1 MQKFKS
7 KKTKTTRK
15 MQKSVDNGES
25 SDDDTIYATLP
36 KEQPRPPWSSSTK
49 VVKKGQMMSDP
60 SGEPWT
66 GAQKQSTSSRSRSWR
81 HRKQEQPSSY
91 KKYSIANKSPPR
103 SSGSKFMSKARF
115 AEDLSD
121 RSHVPGSAR
130 LAFMDGAYKDSCE
143 IFAQVLLQT
152 GTRREYYN
160 DIIES
165 IRQYFVAE
173 DIRKTG

>member
-1 MQKFKS
+1 MSSESRAQSIPLHSSESHRSKRRRNSFVSKSDAIRHERRQKAMQKFKS
-7 KKTKTTRK
+7 KKTNTTRK

-60 SGEPWT
+60 SENLGQEHKNRVRVHAPQL
-66 GAQKQSTSSRSRSWR
+66 ASS
-81 HRKQEQPSSY
+81 KAEQPSSY

-115 AEDLSD
+115 IGDLSD
-121 RSHVPGSAR
+121 SLMCLGP
-130 LAFMDGAYKDSCE
+130 LA
-143 IFAQVLLQT
+143 
-152 GTRREYYN
+152 
-160 DIIES
+160 
-165 IRQYFVAE
+165 
-173 DIRKTG
+173 